1 MTIRLVEL
9 EICTMMMS
17 GAPVGADEGN
27 KKAQ

>member
-17 GAPVGADEGN
+17 GALVGADEEN
-27 KKAQ
+27 KKA

>member
-17 GAPVGADEGN
+17 GALVGADEGN
-27 KKAQ
+27 KKEQ

>member
-17 GAPVGADEGN
+17 GALVGADEGN
-27 KKAQ
+27 KKVQ